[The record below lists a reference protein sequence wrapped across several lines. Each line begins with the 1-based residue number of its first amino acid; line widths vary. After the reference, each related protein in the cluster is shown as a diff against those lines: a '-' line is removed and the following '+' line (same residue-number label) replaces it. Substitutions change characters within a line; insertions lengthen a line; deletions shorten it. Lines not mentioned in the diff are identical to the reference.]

1 MLANLFQSPDDI
13 LVNLGNRAKAA
24 RLKENLSRETLAI
37 KSGVAHASIKRFET
51 TGLIGTA
58 AMLRIAFALGMDEH
72 FNVLFEPKPF
82 QSIEEVGLAK
92 RKRGRQ

>member
-1 MLANLFQSPDDI
+1 
-13 LVNLGNRAKAA
+13 
-24 RLKENLSRETLAI
+24 
-37 KSGVAHASIKRFET
+37 
-51 TGLIGTA
+51 LIGTA

-72 FNVLFEPKPF
+72 FDVLFEPKPF